1 MSTTAVDNLVSHAML
16 RGTELGQRL
25 KSRPPPFK
33 FSCLPP
39 KSPSQLDVMGNQ
51 MLFDDGND
59 DDDDELDV
67 VVAAGSLPSLSEQ
80 FCVHPTDVF
89 LPFCG
94 TERLNT

>member
-1 MSTTAVDNLVSHAML
+1 
-16 RGTELGQRL
+16 
-25 KSRPPPFK
+25 
-33 FSCLPP
+33 
-39 KSPSQLDVMGNQ
+39 MGNQ